1 MIFHVHS
8 KRCKNVLESLSEQQN
23 LTRLKVRYVQFLKSN
38 MIFLNNV
45 VLLWVIALAIFMF
58 CSKVLYL
65 PARLPTISGSPSY
78 LILLVPN
85 LLASETNEPSAR
97 LKNVNVK
104 RENAIIRNDKYDS
117 SIKFDV
123 FFRIIMIKNDITD
136 QFQDGITRKSYDTTS
151 WNYFHSSSMIF
162 LEQHVSVVQVY
173 RK

>member
-1 MIFHVHS
+1 MIFHVYS
-8 KRCKNVLESLSEQQN
+8 KRYRNALESLLEHKN
-23 LTRLKVRYVQFLKSN
+23 LTQLKVRYVQFLKSN
-38 MIFLNNV
+38 MIFLNNI
-45 VLLWVIALAIFMF
+45 VLLRVIIFMF
-58 CSKVLYL
+58 YWKEHYI

-78 LILLVPN
+78 LILLLSN